1 MWNLK
6 SKVNEQTK
14 QKQTHR
20 HRDRQTGAGGLG
32 EKGEGVETYKLAVTK
47 SAGDAKYSI
56 GNRQ

>member
-1 MWNLK
+1 MN
-6 SKVNEQTK
+6 K
-14 QKQTHR
+14 QNRNKLIDTET
-20 HRDRQTGAGGLG
+20 DRLGLGGLG